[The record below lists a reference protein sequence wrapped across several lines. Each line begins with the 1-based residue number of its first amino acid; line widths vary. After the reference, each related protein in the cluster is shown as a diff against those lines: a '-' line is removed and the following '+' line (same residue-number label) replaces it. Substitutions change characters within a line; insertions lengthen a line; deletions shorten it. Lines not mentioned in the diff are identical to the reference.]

1 MGHFDCWASRFGE
14 TSTVLE
20 LAPEGTGYRPRTR
33 FAKFFNLPELM
44 NLFKEVA
51 DVKTADQLHL
61 PTPEVEYHTVAS
73 KPTEHQKA
81 MVQQLSERASKV
93 HGGAVDPHEDNMLK
107 ITSDGRKLGLDQRII
122 DPLLPDEPGTKV
134 NRCVENILHFWR
146 EGEADK
152 LTQIVFCDI
161 STPQAKPSKK
171 KKGLAQDTE
180 KPFTIYDD
188 IREKLIAAGMPP
200 EQIAFIHDA
209 DTDQKKK
216 ALFSKVNDGQVR
228 VIIGSTAKLGA
239 GTNIQKRLIALH
251 DLDCPWRPRDL
262 IQRKGRIERRGNENK
277 KVHVFRYVTE
287 GTFDAYLWQTIEAK
301 QKFISQIMTSKSP
314 VRSCEDVDEAA
325 LSYAE
330 IKALCAGDPRI
341 KERMD
346 LDIDVSRL
354 RLLKAEHQSQQYRM
368 EDNLLKYFPEQIK
381 QNQEFIAGFKADME
395 TLAAHP
401 HPIITVEKPP
411 AKTAEE
417 EPPAAGTPEAPA
429 AAEVKQGFAGIEIS
443 GVTFTDKEEAGKA
456 LLAACKELAVGET
469 KEIGSYRGFTLS
481 ISHAQ
486 MFERTSLTLKGQMT
500 HLVELSD
507 DIYGNITRM
516 DNTLEKMPER
526 LQGVE
531 AHLQNLY
538 QQQSATKA
546 ALGKPFPQE
555 AELQAKSARLAE
567 LDAAL
572 NIDRGAPP
580 AEQTV
585 AKSPRPSVLEGLKRP
600 VPPRQKQDRPKD
612 RRQER

>member
-81 MVQQLSERASKV
+81 MVRELSERASKV

-171 KKGLAQDTE
+171 KKGLAQDAE

-228 VIIGSTAKLGA
+228 VIIGSTAKMGA

-262 IQRKGRIERRGNENK
+262 IQRKGRIERRGNNNK

-287 GTFDAYLWQTIEAK
+287 GTFDTYLWQTIENK
-301 QKFISQIMTSKSP
+301 QKFISQIMTSKFP

-368 EDNLLKYFPEQIK
+368 EDNLLKYFPEQIR

-417 EPPAAGTPEAPA
+417 EPPAADTPEAPA
-429 AAEVKQGFAGIEIS
+429 AVEVKQGFAGIEIG

-469 KEIGSYRGFTLS
+469 KEIGSYRGFSIS

-507 DIYGNITRM
+507 DIYGNIARM

>member
-1 MGHFDCWASRFGE
+1 MVKGFSASCAR
-14 TSTVLE
+14 
-20 LAPEGTGYRPRTR
+20 
-33 FAKFFNLPELM
+33 
-44 NLFKEVA
+44 
-51 DVKTADQLHL
+51 
-61 PTPEVEYHTVAS
+61 
-73 KPTEHQKA
+73 
-81 MVQQLSERASKV
+81 
-93 HGGAVDPHEDNMLK
+93 
-107 ITSDGRKLGLDQRII
+107 
-122 DPLLPDEPGTKV
+122 
-134 NRCVENILHFWR
+134 
-146 EGEADK
+146 
-152 LTQIVFCDI
+152 
-161 STPQAKPSKK
+161 
-171 KKGLAQDTE
+171 
-180 KPFTIYDD
+180 PFTIYDD

-228 VIIGSTAKLGA
+228 VIIGSTAKMGA

-262 IQRKGRIERRGNENK
+262 IQRKGRIERRGNDNK

-287 GTFDAYLWQTIEAK
+287 GTFDAYLWQTIENK

-417 EPPAAGTPEAPA
+417 EPPAADTPEAPA
-429 AAEVKQGFAGIEIS
+429 AVEVKQGFAGIEIG

-531 AHLQNLY
+531 AHLQNL
-538 QQQSATKA
+538 
-546 ALGKPFPQE
+546 
-555 AELQAKSARLAE
+555 
-567 LDAAL
+567 
-572 NIDRGAPP
+572 
-580 AEQTV
+580 
-585 AKSPRPSVLEGLKRP
+585 
-600 VPPRQKQDRPKD
+600 
-612 RRQER
+612 

>member
-1 MGHFDCWASRFGE
+1 
-14 TSTVLE
+14 
-20 LAPEGTGYRPRTR
+20 
-33 FAKFFNLPELM
+33 
-44 NLFKEVA
+44 
-51 DVKTADQLHL
+51 
-61 PTPEVEYHTVAS
+61 
-73 KPTEHQKA
+73 
-81 MVQQLSERASKV
+81 
-93 HGGAVDPHEDNMLK
+93 
-107 ITSDGRKLGLDQRII
+107 
-122 DPLLPDEPGTKV
+122 
-134 NRCVENILHFWR
+134 
-146 EGEADK
+146 
-152 LTQIVFCDI
+152 
-161 STPQAKPSKK
+161 
-171 KKGLAQDTE
+171 
-180 KPFTIYDD
+180 
-188 IREKLIAAGMPP
+188 
-200 EQIAFIHDA
+200 
-209 DTDQKKK
+209 
-216 ALFSKVNDGQVR
+216 
-228 VIIGSTAKLGA
+228 
-239 GTNIQKRLIALH
+239 
-251 DLDCPWRPRDL
+251 
-262 IQRKGRIERRGNENK
+262 
-277 KVHVFRYVTE
+277 
-287 GTFDAYLWQTIEAK
+287 
-301 QKFISQIMTSKSP
+301 
-314 VRSCEDVDEAA
+314 
-325 LSYAE
+325 
-330 IKALCAGDPRI
+330 
-341 KERMD
+341 
-346 LDIDVSRL
+346 
-354 RLLKAEHQSQQYRM
+354 
-368 EDNLLKYFPEQIK
+368 
-381 QNQEFIAGFKADME
+381 ME
-395 TLAAHP
+395 TLAVHP

-417 EPPAAGTPEAPA
+417 EPPAADTPEAPTA
-429 AAEVKQGFAGIEIS
+429 VEVKQGFAGIEIG

-516 DNTLEKMPER
+516 DNTLEKMQER